1 MTSSMG
7 QKRWK
12 ESWTGSGRRRS
23 SIDCSMAAKTGPA
36 SEVSSLT
43 DYSLERPNTR
53 DTTSFLLREQ
63 SASSSHIDSTNY
75 QEKLQGWSAVFHDGM
90 LAPRPG
96 TSLNSTRPLSTSMEI
111 DREISFLTANRSV
124 AFPTKPRELYDPLQG
139 IMPSNRLVS
148 QRKYYVLPS
157 IGNQHDLILRRQRS
171 NVETLNQLD
180 YSRDNYENDAE
191 FFAELIELKRE
202 TCQASTPLP
211 TRMPIH
217 PLPPIQK
224 LKDVVRPRTNI
235 DELDEDHFAFSRRGS
250 PSGMSDISDVE
261 EFRAMTPDPDYAD
274 TSPRKRSI
282 SSQIKSELSTA
293 RSPPVGCCEPMDEEC
308 IESNVPVLV
317 VKNSG
322 NG

>member
-23 SIDCSMAAKTGPA
+23 SIDCSITAKTGPG

-53 DTTSFLLREQ
+53 ETSSFLLREQ
-63 SASSSHIDSTNY
+63 SATSSHIDSTNY
-75 QEKLQGWSAVFHDGM
+75 QEKLQGWSAVFHDGVV
-90 LAPRPG
+90 APRPG
-96 TSLNSTRPLSTSMEI
+96 TSLNSTRPPMNTNAEI
-111 DREISFLTANRSV
+111 DREISFLTANKSV

-180 YSRDNYENDAE
+180 YSRDNYEDDAE

-202 TCQASTPLP
+202 ASQSSTPLP
-211 TRMPIH
+211 GRAHIN

-235 DELDEDHFAFSRRGS
+235 AELDEDHFAFSGRGS
-250 PSGMSDISDVE
+250 ASGMSDISDVD
-261 EFRAMTPDPDYAD
+261 EFRAMTPEPDYAD
-274 TSPRKRSI
+274 TSPRKASI
-282 SSQIKSELSTA
+282 SSQVKSEGSRN
-293 RSPPVGCCEPMDEEC
+293 RSPDGCCDLMDEER
-308 IESNVPVLV
+308 IENSVPVIV
-317 VKNSG
+317 VKNCG